1 MAQPSVDWPLWVG
14 LMQGGCTS
22 GGAIPGQL
30 PGHNRRAVAFG
41 PGVVED
47 SQNGQ
52 ELLKPKDC
60 NDRERMG

>member
-1 MAQPSVDWPLWVG
+1 MARPSADWLLWAG
-14 LMQGGCTS
+14 LVQGRCAS
-22 GGAIPGQL
+22 GGAIPGQP
-30 PGHNRRAVAFG
+30 PGCTRCALAIG

-47 SQNGQ
+47 SRNGQ